1 MRVKFEIIPKNDEEL
16 TLIRMIIEEIS
27 KHNIIEK

>member
-16 TLIRMIIEEIS
+16 TLIRLIIEEIA
-27 KHNIIEK
+27 KHKIIEK